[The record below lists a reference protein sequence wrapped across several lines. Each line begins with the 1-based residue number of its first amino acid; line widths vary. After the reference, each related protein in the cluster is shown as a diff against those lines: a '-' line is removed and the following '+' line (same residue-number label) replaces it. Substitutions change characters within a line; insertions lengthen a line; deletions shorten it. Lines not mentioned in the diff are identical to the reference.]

1 MISDLNKLG
10 RVKAPDGFE
19 QKVMADLV
27 LRKRR
32 KVKARHLRM
41 SMVGAVSGLAVVVIA
56 LNLFVLPPKSTVD
69 LSNLEKKLEG
79 FVPITETVNYS
90 REIRSMRQDPP
101 TVYILEQVSNRTDA
115 KIKY

>member
-19 QKVMADLV
+19 QKVMAQLV
-27 LRKRR
+27 LRKRKR
-32 KVKARHLRM
+32 VKARHFRM
-41 SMVGAVSGLAVVVIA
+41 SMVGAVSGLAVLIIVM
-56 LNLFVLPPKSTVD
+56 NLFVLPPKSTVD

-79 FVPITETVNYS
+79 VVPITETVNYS
-90 REIRSMRQDPP
+90 REIRSIRHDPP

>member
-1 MISDLNKLG
+1 MISDVNKLG

-19 QKVMADLV
+19 QKVMAQLV
-27 LRKRR
+27 LRKRKR
-32 KVKARHLRM
+32 VKARRFSM
-41 SMVGAVSGLAVVVIA
+41 SMVGAVSGLAVIVVA
-56 LNLFVLPPKSTVD
+56 MNLFVLPPKSAVD

-79 FVPITETVNYS
+79 VVPITETVNYS
-90 REIRSMRQDPP
+90 REIRSRRQDPP